1 MSSSRESIV
10 LTIRVPAA
18 LGRRLARE
26 ARRQRVTR
34 SEAARV
40 ILEHGLAGFADT
52 DLAADARRQSRLAA
66 QSTSEADTLEFIA
79 AAADVQGWR

>member
-1 MSSSRESIV
+1 MSSNRESVV
-10 LTIRVPAA
+10 LTIRVPASLA
-18 LGRRLARE
+18 RRLARE

-40 ILEHGLAGFADT
+40 ILEHGLSGHADT

-66 QSTSEADTLEFIA
+66 QSTAEADALEFIA
-79 AAADVQGWR
+79 ATADVQGWR